1 VSRPCSHL
9 AVSLVEQLLGRQLLG
24 LRLLKRQLPWLLLVQ
39 LLPCWMGVLTKVC
52 GCYWIVPLLRAV

>member
-1 VSRPCSHL
+1 
-9 AVSLVEQLLGRQLLG
+9 LVEQLLGRQLLG

-52 GCYWIVPLLRAV
+52 GCYWIVPLLRAA